1 MHGQIS
7 PSSRPTL
14 GPRLPRWLWPAI
26 AAVAALIPVLP
37 GFSTTRLF
45 FARDLSSFFWGR
57 HLWLRR
63 EWLSGHFPLW
73 DPHVGGGQSA
83 VADGLHQMFLLPAVL
98 VRLIGNDVLGFNL
111 WVIAPFALAAVGM
124 WLFLAR
130 RSSPRAALL
139 GAVAFATCGPVA
151 AAGNFPNLSWS
162 VATVP
167 WVFWAVDGLIAA
179 PAPRG
184 LAAVAMTVG
193 LQCLAGEPVTL
204 FTTLGAAMSWAFV
217 MGDEQARFSWPSA
230 IRRSI
235 LTGCGVAL
243 GVLLAAVQLVPMVI
257 ASGLAERGDSIVP
270 DTWSLRPTAL
280 VETLW
285 LHLFGNYFEVQS
297 LTEVPWMPLM
307 YTGREPLLFSIYLG
321 IPLLAVSIYGLAGAA
336 ARRLRL
342 FWVAAGLVSL
352 VGAFGSFTP
361 IYPILRDHVP
371 PFGTFRFPVKFIYVA
386 VMAVAS
392 GAALGFDQLLI
403 GSGAADQADRRREAR
418 ARLVSLGFV
427 TTAGAL
433 VAGFGAA
440 CIWLKPGTASALQAF
455 ATLLGDES
463 GKAAAAL
470 MTTVARSAM
479 PIAGTAGAVAVLLA
493 VCFRRSG
500 NRFRAVAAWAL
511 AVLVAGDLLVN
522 AWGVNPVMDA
532 SRLREPAW
540 LARTTGDVN
549 SRFYVGG
556 KRGGTLDSMDFDSS
570 RGFEQA
576 PGLRGSASRATL
588 NVQAAFYP
596 SAWGGRELLSYDLP
610 VLWPRL
616 FYATSKRFAEASRE
630 ERDRFL
636 DRTSVRFRILPQRRA
651 GTRPPLMRIP
661 QFYESFLFDFGDV
674 TGPRAFVVPRVEILP
689 DADQQVK
696 ALFAPGWEA
705 RSALVQHAIPT
716 SGLVGVPQAAYA
728 TIRVD
733 EANRTVVDAAAD
745 TGGGYLVLLDSFSD
759 DWRVVV
765 DAQPAV
771 MARADGLFRAVHL
784 APGAHVVEFSYQP
797 RAFVV
802 GAAVSLLALLVCVL
816 LTCDTRRV
824 SALVAWMYSGGGA

>member
-7 PSSRPTL
+7 PSSRPSD

-26 AAVAALIPVLP
+26 AAVAAVVPVLP

-57 HLWLRR
+57 YLWLRQ

-83 VADGLHQMFLLPAVL
+83 VADGLHQMFLVPAIL

-111 WVIAPFALAAVGM
+111 WVITPFALAAVGM

-130 RSSPRAALL
+130 RSSPPAALL

-162 VATVP
+162 VAGLP

-179 PAPRG
+179 PAPRR
-184 LAAVAMTVG
+184 LAAVGITVAM
-193 LQCLAGEPVTL
+193 QCLAGEPVTM
-204 FTTLGAAMSWAFV
+204 FTTLGAALSWAFV
-217 MGDEQARFSWPSA
+217 MGDVQVRFSWGA
-230 IRRSI
+230 AVRRS
-235 LTGCGVAL
+235 LLAGCGVAL
-243 GVLLAAVQLVPMVI
+243 GVVLAAVQLVPMVV
-257 ASGLAERGDSIVP
+257 ASTLAERGDAIVP

-280 VETLW
+280 LETIW

-321 IPLLAVSIYGLAGAA
+321 IPLLAVSIYGLAGTAP
-336 ARRLRL
+336 RRVRL

-386 VMAVAS
+386 VLAVAA
-392 GAALGFDQLLI
+392 GAALGFDQLLAMP
-403 GSGAADQADRRREAR
+403 GAPDPADRRRESR
-418 ARLVSLGFV
+418 GRLVSVAFV

-433 VAGFGAA
+433 VAAFGAA
-440 CIWLKPGTASALQAF
+440 CLWLKPGTASALEAF

-463 GKAAAAL
+463 GNAATSL
-470 MTTVARSAM
+470 MQTVPGGAV
-479 PIAGTAGAVAVLLA
+479 PIAVAAGAVTLLLA
-493 VCFRRSG
+493 VCFRSRAI
-500 NRFRAVAAWAL
+500 RFRAAAAWAL
-511 AVLVAGDLLVN
+511 AALVAGDLVVN

-540 LARTTGDVN
+540 VARTTEDVN

-556 KRGGTLDSMDFDSS
+556 KLDGTLNSMDFDSS

-596 SAWGGRELLSYDLP
+596 SGWGGRELLSYDLP

-616 FYATSKRFAEASRE
+616 FYATAKRFTESTRE

-651 GTRPPLMRIP
+651 GTRVPLMPIP

-674 TGPRAFVVPRVEILP
+674 TAPRAFVVPRVEVLA
-689 DADQQVK
+689 DADQQIK

-705 RSALVQHAIPT
+705 RSALVQHAIPP
-716 SGLVGVPQAAYA
+716 SGVAGAPQAPHA

-733 EANRTVVDAAAD
+733 ESNRTVVDAGAD
-745 TGGGYLVLLDSFSD
+745 EGGGYLVLLDSFSD

-765 DAQPAV
+765 DAQPAM

-784 APGAHVVEFSYQP
+784 TPGAHVVEFRYQP
-797 RAFVV
+797 RAFVI
-802 GAAVSLLALLVCVL
+802 GAVITLLALLAL
-816 LTCDTRRV
+816 AALTFWPRAA
-824 SALVAWMYSGGGA
+824 SAFGARMRPGA